1 MKLALISRPALAG
14 FPSPAA
20 DLPTDELDLNT
31 LLCPDRMAT
40 FFLRARGDALIDC
53 GIQDGDLLILNKGL
67 TPRHGDLVV
76 YWQDSGFVVRLLR
89 HSGGKVWLGH
99 RDARQRWRDLPPPSH
114 FDAMLWGVV
123 VGMARQLRRHKG
135 KDDEHAA

>member
-1 MKLALISRPALAG
+1 MKLALLKRPALAS

-20 DLPTDELDLNT
+20 DLPTDELDLHQ

-53 GIQDGDLLILNKGL
+53 GILDGDLLILNKGL

-76 YWQDSGFVVRLLR
+76 YWQDSGFVVRLWR
-89 HSGGKVWLGH
+89 QSAGRSWLGH
-99 RDARQRWRDLPPPSH
+99 RNAQQQWQDEPPPAH
-114 FDAMLWGVV
+114 FDALLWGVV
-123 VGMARQLRRHKG
+123 VGMARQLRRRQEQ
-135 KDDEHAA
+135 DHAA